1 MIMPAQVESMFYTR
15 EKPWHGLGIEL
26 DNPPTSEDALVAAG
40 LNWNVIQKP
49 VHTIIN
55 DASVPIDGYKVNIR
69 DKDGSV
75 LGIVSDRYKVVQ
87 NVEAFDFVD
96 NLLIEG
102 VRYETAGSL
111 FGGRKVW
118 MLAIL
123 PKSYTILG
131 DKIAPYLC
139 FTNTHDG
146 SGAIRVMLTP
156 IRVVCNNTLNLALS
170 KAVRTWSCI
179 HKGDIKTKLEEAK
192 NTLFLAESYMDNLCE
207 ESELLNDSKISRT
220 DVHAFLEELFPIPE
234 DVGSIKE
241 NNIISL
247 RDKLL
252 YIYDNAPD
260 LKKFGDTKFK
270 FISAISDFATHTPP
284 LRSSDTYWENNFNRV
299 LGGHPLIDKAY
310 ELLKVA

>member
-1 MIMPAQVESMFYTR
+1 MPAQVESMFYTR

-26 DNPPTSEDALVAAG
+26 DNPPTSEDALVAAD

-55 DASVPIDGYKVNIR
+55 DASVPINGYKVNIR

-131 DKIAPYLC
+131 DKIAPYLDAANIDLKS
-139 FTNTHDG
+139 FTDDFYRKYA
-146 SGAIRVMLTP
+146 GARLKPVLENIEYLKSREIWVEVT
-156 IRVVCNNTLNLALS
+156 TLL
-170 KAVRTWSCI
+170 I
-179 HKGDIKTKLEEAK
+179 PG
-192 NTLFLAESYMDNLCE
+192 
-207 ESELLNDSKISRT
+207 LNDSKEEIRAMAEFLKNISAELPWHLSAYYPQYKSSIKATETDKITEAVAIGKSAGLKYVYAGNIPANNLENSFCPACGKLLISR
-220 DVHAFLEELFPIPE
+220 HGYNIM
-234 DVGSIKE
+234 E
-241 NNIISL
+241 NNIEDGRCRFCKGRI
-247 RDKLL
+247 
-252 YIYDNAPD
+252 NG
-260 LKKFGDTKFK
+260 FF
-270 FISAISDFATHTPP
+270 
-284 LRSSDTYWENNFNRV
+284 
-299 LGGHPLIDKAY
+299 
-310 ELLKVA
+310 